1 MSDLLCPARLQ
12 VLVLTV
18 VALTEA
24 RPRYSLPLLLR
35 PHLHQPSPVH
45 HFNFVANGHPYK
57 ITVNNKVG
65 QWFSTGTSDKRFSW
79 IKFQFQKK
87 SVYDIFSYET
97 SAVLLTSER
106 QIINRR
112 SSGLIFCEIFCA
124 PNDET

>member
-12 VLVLTV
+12 VLVWTV

-79 IKFQFQKK
+79 IKFQFHKK
-87 SVYDIFSYET
+87 VYMTFSVMKR
-97 SAVLLTSER
+97 LLC
-106 QIINRR
+106 
-112 SSGLIFCEIFCA
+112 F
-124 PNDET
+124 